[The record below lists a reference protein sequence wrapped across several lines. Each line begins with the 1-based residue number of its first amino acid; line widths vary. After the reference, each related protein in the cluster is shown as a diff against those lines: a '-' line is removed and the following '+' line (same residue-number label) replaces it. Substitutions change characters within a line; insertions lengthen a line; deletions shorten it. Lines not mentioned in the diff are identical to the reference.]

1 MTKMEEKKIPVTG
14 ATAQNETRA
23 KTDETKNVGATSING
38 YRTKMEESRNK
49 AAGLKVEEKKTKTDE
64 SRNITGLKV
73 EEKKAKTDEKRN
85 ITGLKVDEKRTKT
98 DESRNTGGDEKRTNS
113 PTTDMHNLVSDL
125 NSFLSTTH
133 KEIHTPKSTK
143 KKLNLKKEESL
154 PNGFVVN
161 KFQQVEADK
170 KWSCSKCTLINPGN
184 IRICSVCGASKLF
197 DKPEAVVE
205 QLTIFDPPPEVPNQ
219 VNL

>member
-1 MTKMEEKKIPVTG
+1 
-14 ATAQNETRA
+14 
-23 KTDETKNVGATSING
+23 
-38 YRTKMEESRNK
+38 
-49 AAGLKVEEKKTKTDE
+49 
-64 SRNITGLKV
+64 
-73 EEKKAKTDEKRN
+73 
-85 ITGLKVDEKRTKT
+85 
-98 DESRNTGGDEKRTNS
+98 
-113 PTTDMHNLVSDL
+113 MHNLVSDL

-219 VNL
+219 VNV

>member
-1 MTKMEEKKIPVTG
+1 MTKMEEKKIP

-23 KTDETKNVGATSING
+23 KTDEIKNVGATSING
-38 YRTKMEESRNK
+38 YRTKLEESRNK

-73 EEKKAKTDEKRN
+73 GEKKAKTDE
-85 ITGLKVDEKRTKT
+85 
-98 DESRNTGGDEKRTNS
+98 SRNKGGDEKRTNS

-197 DKPEAVVE
+197 EKPEAVVE

>member
-49 AAGLKVEEKKTKTDE
+49 AAGLQIEEKKTKTDE
-64 SRNITGLKV
+64 SRNITGLQV
-73 EEKKAKTDEKRN
+73 
-85 ITGLKVDEKRTKT
+85 VEKRTKT

-197 DKPEAVVE
+197 EKPEAVVE

-219 VNL
+219 VNV

>member
-49 AAGLKVEEKKTKTDE
+49 AAGLQIEEKKTKTDE
-64 SRNITGLKV
+64 SRNITGLQV
-73 EEKKAKTDEKRN
+73 
-85 ITGLKVDEKRTKT
+85 VEKRTKT